1 MQGGLCP
8 SDAAL
13 MLRHCPGRA
22 NVLFPHAFVTVGAD
36 VPEFSKGKEL
46 HLGVIVGNLSG
57 PLLLRCYYLHGGK
70 RKWLTS
76 WVQSV
81 AFPILLIPIS
91 ASLLIQSSSSSNS
104 KPLSHFLIN
113 PNLFYGSVLIGALIG
128 ADSFLFALGL
138 SYLPAST
145 SALLMATQLAFTAVF
160 AFFLVKQK
168 FTAYTVNSV
177 VLLTLGCAVLGFHV
191 SGDRPSGVS
200 QGEYAAGF
208 VITIAAAAL
217 LGFILPLIE
226 LVYAKASTKVVT
238 YGLVMQVQFVAS
250 LVATVVCT
258 VGMIVNKDFQAISRE
273 AQAYGLGETK
283 YYLVIIFA
291 ALGFQ
296 AMVVG
301 NLGVVFCSTS
311 FFSGVLLSLLLPIQ
325 QVFAVIFFKEKFN
338 AEKGMSLVLALW
350 GFASYFYG
358 EYKHLKK
365 RRHRPP
371 SVSENG
377 SLTEP

>member
-1 MQGGLCP
+1 MEAFNTTCTPTRNKAKKSSRNTKQWLLILNCLLVIIG
-8 SDAAL
+8 
-13 MLRHCPGRA
+13 
-22 NVLFPHAFVTVGAD
+22 NV
-36 VPEFSKGKEL
+36 
-46 HLGVIVGNLSG
+46 SG
-57 PLLLRCYYLHGGK
+57 PILLRCYYLHGGN

-76 WVQSV
+76 WLQTA

-91 ASLLIQSSSSSNS
+91 ASLIIQSSSSSSSSSNT
-104 KPLSHFLIN
+104 KPSLSHLLIN
-113 PNLFYGSVLIGALIG
+113 PSLFFGSVLIGALIG

-177 VLLTLGCAVLGFHV
+177 VLLTLGCVILGFHV
-191 SGDRPSGVS
+191 NGDRPSGVS
-200 QGEYAAGF
+200 KGEYASGF
-208 VITIAAAAL
+208 VITLGAAAL
-217 LGFILPLIE
+217 LGFTLPLIE

-238 YGLVMQVQFVAS
+238 YGLVMQVQFVAA
-250 LVATVVCT
+250 LVATFVCT
-258 VGMIVNKDFQAISRE
+258 VGMIVNNDFQAISRE

-283 YYLVIIFA
+283 YYLVITFA

-296 AMVVG
+296 AMVLG

-365 RRHRPP
+365 RRHR
-371 SVSENG
+371 SSSAAENG
-377 SLTEP
+377 SLSDP